1 MGQLFSPETEGVN
14 LCYMWHGQ
22 VVDET
27 CWVDNNAKD
36 KGKDKHTPRTRD
48 DFQGY
53 GYRYKVRIIGRD
65 LPDKKAGT
73 PDDQLYMAMC
83 YLPATAGSGIGGAVQ
98 TPQIKQGT
106 YVAGFYRDGIQATE
120 PVITHV
126 YPNHAQT
133 RLFGGDPNE
142 GFVPRSGYKGKTGG
156 KPVAGRNVLLEGG
169 DHCINEN
176 ISMAQVLSVS
186 DTDKPDDA
194 SPPSFVPS
202 TFNCDGPAGPLTSV
216 QIVLKRVFYYINKIK
231 SLAGSWQ
238 GAMSDLQN
246 GITSILQDG
255 TLIVVN
261 LIKNIIDR
269 IRGVIFKELDN
280 KQKLIVGSI
289 PPNLRPIVNEANEGA
304 TTAIEC
310 VINKIIAALFDFVF
324 KALSKIA
331 DQIINPISCAVE
343 NFMGSLLSKILG
355 TISGALGP
363 IFDSING
370 VLGSIAGGNIPG
382 LGSITSIMNI
392 VNGIIK
398 FLTCEEDR
406 DCSAGTEWSLFYGA
420 ESVTQAIRIDLSKVV
435 SDVRSRASKTSGGGG
450 SSCNTGPTLCGPPKI
465 SISGGGG
472 RGAKANPIISAA
484 GAIIGV
490 DLVTGGVGYTS
501 PPNVYLEDSCG
512 SGRGA
517 QLIPI
522 LSLPDSARVGN
533 NGNPRT
539 TSSSINDNGVADSSN
554 LDGRNPKDST
564 TGIGVP
570 IVCGPRYVVSTE
582 FGDPTRFRSY
592 LTISLEPIDNVEYV
606 YATVNEQRLQVF
618 AGGTG
623 GYEVTCGGTGG
634 SPLYD
639 TSGNPIVVDGIA
651 EIVSA
656 NATGGKQVTTTDG
669 TPVFAGGTGGVPVI
683 DTTLL
688 PSEDP
693 RSGLITT
700 NDNLLA
706 GPDREVELPGDFS
719 GKGNYNNGSFSGN
732 GTFTS
737 DDKKYTLDG
746 KFSGFDSGL
755 SGNGTGSFVG
765 RGVFRLGRFQ
775 GDGIF
780 TPDAINSELENNQP
794 SETKDSDD
802 SIVGTLPDG
811 TVYVARSDGTGTIKR
826 PGNDPIS
833 VLYAKCG
840 SVGGTQVFSG
850 QTPVTDC
857 KGNPVTIGGDGGTL
871 VRVVATV
878 SSTDCLVKASEV
890 AVTANGLSVVCQAAS
905 GIPVVIG
912 LPLKDSDT
920 TPLSSGNNSI
930 TSDGNTLKSISQVVS
945 KNNTSGEG
953 VFAGPDG
960 GPISDVIVLNSG
972 VGYLPSPNGTTGGA
986 GTVFSNP
993 DNTIKYNINT
1003 GYSLYPPNSTIPV
1016 LKDDLIYMPPGTEA
1030 NVYDKDGNLIQT
1042 IIGEG
1047 QTIPIKITGDGTIT
1061 TPIYDVEDNRGD
1073 FPSEDGS
1080 YPVVLQLKDVLIK
1093 NPGGN
1098 YNQKDKI
1105 TISPSNGASVS
1116 PQYDKFGCLVS
1127 VNIEDKGIGFTDI
1140 PDIFIDS
1147 TTGINAVLIPI
1158 FEVIRVGDLQEN
1170 EDIIPEGVKLIEVI
1184 DCVGKIA

>member
-1 MGQLFSPETEGVN
+1 MAQLFSPETEGVN

-27 CWVDNNAKD
+27 CWVDNNAKE
-36 KGKDKHTPRTRD
+36 KGKDKHIPRQRD

-65 LPDKKAGT
+65 LPNKEAGT

-83 YLPATAGSGIGGAVQ
+83 YLPATAGSGVGGAVQ

-106 YVAGFYRDGIQATE
+106 YVAGFYRDGIQARE

-142 GFVPRSGYKGKTGG
+142 GFIPRSGYKGKNGG
-156 KPVAGRNVLLEGG
+156 KSVAGRNVLLEGG

-176 ISMAQVLSVS
+176 ISMGQVLSVS

-202 TFNCDGPAGPLTSV
+202 TFNCDGPTGALTSV

-231 SLAGSWQ
+231 SLANSWQ

-246 GITSILQDG
+246 GINSIIQDG
-255 TLIVVN
+255 ALIVTN

-269 IRGVIFKELDN
+269 IRGVLFKQLDD
-280 KQKLIVGSI
+280 KQKEIVGSI

-304 TTAIEC
+304 TTIIDC
-310 VINKIIAALFDFVF
+310 VINKIIAKLFDFVF

-331 DQIINPISCAVE
+331 DQIINPIVCAVE

-355 TISGALGP
+355 TIAGALGP
-363 IFDSING
+363 VFDSING

-382 LGSITSIMNI
+382 IGSITSIINI

-398 FLTCEEDR
+398 FLSCEEDR

-420 ESVTQAIRIDLSKVV
+420 ESVTQGINISLSSVV
-435 SDVRSRASKTSGGGG
+435 ENVRSRAGSSGGSGL
-450 SSCNTGPTLCGPPKI
+450 SCNTGPTLCGPPKI

-517 QLIPI
+517 QLIPL
-522 LSLPDSARVGN
+522 LSLPDSAPVGN

-539 TSSSINDNGVADSSN
+539 TSSSINENGVSGSSN
-554 LDGRNPKDST
+554 LDGRKPFDAT
-564 TGIGVP
+564 TGIGIP
-570 IVCGPRYVVSTE
+570 IIWGPRYVVSTE

-592 LTISLEPIDNVEYV
+592 LTISSEQLDNVEYV
-606 YATVNEQRLQVF
+606 YATVNGERLQVF

-623 GYEVTCGGTGG
+623 GYEVTSGGTGG

-639 TSGNPIVVDGIA
+639 NSGNPIVVDGIA
-651 EIVSA
+651 QIVVA
-656 NATGGKQVTTTDG
+656 NGTGGTQVTTTDG

-683 DTTLL
+683 DTTIL

-693 RSGLITT
+693 RSGLINT
-700 NDNLLA
+700 NDNLLD
-706 GPDREVELPGDFS
+706 GPDRDVVLSGDFS
-719 GKGNYNNGSFSGN
+719 GNGSYTDGAFSGTGVFTTDDKKYSLN
-732 GTFTS
+732 GQFSGFDASLSGGGTGSFTGRGIFRLGRFEGDGTFTS
-737 DDKKYTLDG
+737 DSSQKEFKD
-746 KFSGFDSGL
+746 
-755 SGNGTGSFVG
+755 
-765 RGVFRLGRFQ
+765 
-775 GDGIF
+775 
-780 TPDAINSELENNQP
+780 PE
-794 SETKDSDD
+794 ETKDSDD
-802 SIVGTLPDG
+802 NIFGVLPDG
-811 TVYVARSDGTGTIKR
+811 TVYFAKSDGTGTITR
-826 PGNDPIS
+826 PGNNPIS

-840 SVGGTQVFSG
+840 SVGGTQVLSG
-850 QTPVTDC
+850 QTVVTDC
-857 KGNPVTIGGDGGTL
+857 KGNPVTVGGDGGTL
-871 VRVVATV
+871 VRIVGSISSSNCPLTADGVSVTSNGLPVVCE
-878 SSTDCLVKASEV
+878 SST
-890 AVTANGLSVVCQAAS
+890 

-912 LPLKDSDT
+912 VPSKDPNT
-920 TPLSSGNNSI
+920 TSLSSGNNSL
-930 TSDGNTLKSISQVVS
+930 TSDGNTLKAITQIVS
-945 KNNTSGEG
+945 SKDLSGEG
-953 VFAGPDG
+953 SFAGPDG
-960 GPISDVIVLNSG
+960 GPISDIIVLNSG
-972 VGYLPSPNGTTGGA
+972 VGYLPSPNGTTGGS

-1016 LKDDLIYMPPGTEA
+1016 LTNDFIYMPPGTEA
-1030 NVYDKDGNLIQT
+1030 NVYNNNGDLIQSLR
-1042 IIGEG
+1042 GEG
-1047 QTIPIKITGDGTIT
+1047 QTTPLKITGDGTIT
-1061 TPIYDVEDNRGD
+1061 TPIYDVENNTGD
-1073 FPSEDGS
+1073 FPSSDGS

-1098 YNQKDKI
+1098 YNPKDKI
-1105 TISPSNGASVS
+1105 TISPSNGAVVL
-1116 PQYDKFGCLVS
+1116 PNYDKFGVLVS

-1140 PDIFIDS
+1140 PDMFIDS